1 MSLVYMFSVYI
12 SALQPLGGHAWVHG
26 LSYVSVTRI
35 YPFYISLEH
44 PIYTALRKQTAV
56 TAYFT
61 LKQLLW
67 FVFTKLYVVQKQ
79 IAVTAYL

>member
-1 MSLVYMFSVYI
+1 MSLVYMFLVYI
-12 SALQPLGGHAWVHG
+12 SALQPIEGHAWVHG

-44 PIYTALRKQTAV
+44 PIYTTLQRLTAV

-61 LKQLLW
+61 LEQLLW
-67 FVFTKLYVVQKQ
+67 FVFTELYVVQNQ
-79 IAVTAYL
+79 IAVTAHL